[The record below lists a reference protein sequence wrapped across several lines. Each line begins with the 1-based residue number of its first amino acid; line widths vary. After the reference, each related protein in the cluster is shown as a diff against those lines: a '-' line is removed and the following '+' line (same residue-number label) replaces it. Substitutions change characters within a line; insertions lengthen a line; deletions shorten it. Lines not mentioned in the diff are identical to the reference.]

1 MCQCL
6 TMGHHVAPG
15 ITSPVKMV
23 ANIFVSFIGA
33 GMLGLPF
40 AYKESGIMEG
50 AIIMA
55 LVGYLSVSAM
65 LMLVDCKYAI
75 LSSGG
80 RAGGRSIIMET
91 KVPLIPPDSTDDED
105 DDERHPPIPST
116 DLTYGDVGLYA
127 LGPGGKRLVDIAIV
141 VSQLG
146 FCCGYLIYLCK
157 NLNTYVSGV
166 SQQLW
171 LLFLLPPLY
180 FLTLLR
186 HLNKLAIFSLFA
198 QFSNV
203 LALTVVFWFDF
214 SHSEEVPFTPKE
226 FSIKGFPFFFAVAIY
241 CYEGAGMIL
250 SLEESMAEHMREKFR
265 SIFVCT
271 MGGLTTLYIC
281 FGVSGY
287 ASFGPHTMDII
298 TLNLPHGQGSI
309 IDFAAVVKIC
319 LGVSLFFTYP
329 MMLFP
334 VTHLLDKSLGFT
346 SAPHR
351 GNVVRL
357 VLVAMTG
364 VVVSAVPNFAVLMS
378 LIGATCCTLLAFIL
392 PAAFH
397 LSIFR
402 QRLTRRQRYFDL
414 LLITLGVLGSVVGL
428 WDAFDRMSQA
438 HDPLL
443 ALDEFSSHKNTSA
456 HHQTPPSHLAPPQ
469 TTTPIL
475 ANISQAVKK
484 YGLEGQSGQGPGKA
498 VSAGPHPTTAPSNA
512 ALPPLNSGLRAE
524 VPSASNAQSIL
535 GKAKPVGQPS
545 ALASLVLPGDVP
557 SNGDV
562 PNGASLS
569 KAVPR
574 TESLQSPALSSTA
587 PVSAPS
593 TSGAV
598 GGVPPGGPAS
608 SVSHSATPKVMAA
621 SPLPPVTTRAPPT

>member
-1 MCQCL
+1 
-6 TMGHHVAPG
+6 MGHHVAPG

-250 SLEESMAEHMREKFR
+250 SLEESMAEHMRDKFR

-364 VVVSAVPNFAVLMS
+364 LVVSAVPNFAVLMS

-443 ALDEFSSHKNTSA
+443 AVDEFSSHKNASA
-456 HHQTPPSHLAPPQ
+456 HHQTVPPHLAVSH

-475 ANISQAVKK
+475 ANISEAVKK
-484 YGLEGQSGQGPGKA
+484 YGLEGQLGQGPSKA
-498 VSAGPHPTTAPSNA
+498 VSAGPYPTTAPSSA
-512 ALPPLNSGLRAE
+512 VPPSLGARAE
-524 VPSASNAQSIL
+524 VPSAIGSQSIS
-535 GKAKPVGQPS
+535 GKAVPVGKPS
-545 ALASLVLPGDVP
+545 ALASAALPEAVPSSGDVP
-557 SNGDV
+557 GS
-562 PNGASLS
+562 ASLS
-569 KAVPR
+569 KVVSR
-574 TESLQSPALSSTA
+574 TELPQSAVLSGTV
-587 PVSAPS
+587 PVSAS
-593 TSGAV
+593 SSSSASQ
-598 GGVPPGGPAS
+598 GVPPDGPAS
-608 SVSHSATPKVMAA
+608 SVNHSAGVAVPKVMAA
-621 SPLPPVTTRAPPT
+621 SPLPPVTARVPPT